1 MFVEHSTQRTQKA
14 ECTSTKKMLLVKQVK
29 IVFKL
34 VDTLVSTCARL
45 IIVVAQETLE
55 TYQKTSCHGNTTHG
69 PRGQFR

>member
-14 ECTSTKKMLLVKQVK
+14 ECTSIKKMLLVKQVK

-34 VDTLVSTCARL
+34 VETLLSTCARL
-45 IIVVAQETLE
+45 INVAQETLD

>member
-34 VDTLVSTCARL
+34 VETLLSTCARL
-45 IIVVAQETLE
+45 INVAQETLD